1 MTPALVGSAFRRTV
15 DMRFRVFVSSWLMG
29 VVPVWLVTATPVAG
43 QQRGGRG
50 GQAAA
55 DQGPRNPR
63 TIAPVDLTGY
73 WVAVITEDWRW
84 RMLTPPKGDYAS
96 LPISAEGRRVADLWD
111 LAKDEAG
118 GNQCKPY
125 GIGNIM
131 RMPGRLHIT
140 WQDDQTLK
148 LEFDAGT
155 QTRLLH
161 FTGSAPAGTEPT
173 WQGYSSAQW
182 EIAGQQLE
190 LDRNGIPVAPGTVVP
205 GGGGGGGGGRGAG
218 GRGGA
223 ARGGSLKITTTNFR
237 EGYLRKNG
245 VPYSANASIGE
256 YFDRVGPEPNGDVY
270 LIVRTVVE
278 DAKYLTQPFITST
291 HFKLEA
297 NGVSKWNPTPCKID
311 PPIGYGQ

>member
-1 MTPALVGSAFRRTV
+1 
-15 DMRFRVFVSSWLMG
+15 MRFRGFVISGLIASAGILFVAG
-29 VVPVWLVTATPVAG
+29 IDVTA
-43 QQRGGRG
+43 QRG
-50 GQAAA
+50 QA
-55 DQGPRNPR
+55 PRSAR
-63 TIAPVDLTGY
+63 ASAPIDLTGY

-111 LAKDEAG
+111 LAQDEAS
-118 GNQCKPY
+118 GNQCKAY
-125 GIGNIM
+125 GVGNIM

-161 FTGSAPAGTEPT
+161 FTGSAPAGAAPT

-182 EIAGQQLE
+182 EIAGQQQ
-190 LDRNGIPVAPGTVVP
+190 LDRNGIPVAPGTIVP
-205 GGGGGGGGGRGAG
+205 GAGAGVGNRGGGDAP
-218 GRGGA
+218 
-223 ARGGSLKITTTNFR
+223 RGGSLKVTTANFR

-245 VPYSANASIGE
+245 VPYSATASIGE
-256 YFDRVGPEPNGDVY
+256 YFDRVGPEPNGDMY

-291 HFKLEA
+291 HFKLEPNWA
-297 NGVSKWNPTPCKID
+297 SKWSPTPCRID
-311 PPIGYGQ
+311 PPIGNGQ